1 MKAMQTCAPG
11 ALTLLVAAIVL
22 SPGLARGEGGPSP
35 RLTLSADSGW
45 RFILGDPPGAE
56 APVIAGT
63 GWRRVDL
70 PHDWSIEHPPDPASP
85 TGNGGGFFPAGV
97 AWYRRSFD
105 APPAWKAK
113 RVSLELDGVSRNAT
127 LYLNGRR
134 LGAWP
139 SGYTSV
145 AFDLTPHLA
154 FGARNVLAVRVDTSA
169 QPNSRWYT
177 GAGIYRHVRVV
188 VTEPVHV
195 ARWGVFVTTPE
206 VGPAPVKVLVRTK
219 VSNEGGTPADV
230 VLETRLVAPDGRAAG
245 LARSPL
251 ALPAGDSEAVQEIP
265 VASPRPWSPA
275 TPALYEAVTRLVA
288 AGTPVDEVVTRFGI
302 RTVAWSAEKGF
313 LLNGAPLELT
323 GGSVHHD
330 NGPLGA
336 AAFDRAEERR
346 VEILKAAGFN
356 AVRTAHNVPSPAFLD
371 ACDRLGLLVLDE
383 PFDVWKTAKVK
394 HDMAR
399 EFDEWWMHELD
410 GMVLRDRNHPSVV
423 MWGVGNEIQEVWTP
437 DGAPLA
443 RRIAGRV
450 RELDPTRPVTQ
461 AFAGATFGENPD
473 AAIAE
478 VDIAGYNYSIAKNHE
493 KDHER
498 VPARVMMSTESLPS
512 DVFREWQLVHEL
524 PYVVGEFVW
533 TAMDYLGES
542 GIGGWRFGTPER
554 ANQAEAFRGMVRQ
567 AMATFGA
574 DGKNPFPVTEKAEDP
589 STNPMMSLVMSGRPY
604 HASACGDIDLTG
616 VRKPQS
622 HYRDILWNG
631 GDRVYATVRV
641 PAPDGQAVVPTV
653 WSVPPTRPSWTWPGH
668 EGRDLQVEVYS
679 GVERV
684 RLLLNGSV
692 VGERPTGREQE
703 GKASFTVPYAP
714 GKLEAV
720 GLRGGRAVASSAL
733 VTAGEA
739 ARLRLSVD
747 RSAIEADGQDLAF
760 VAVEAVDASGRLQPN
775 AAHDVT
781 FGIAGPGSIVA
792 VGSGDSTSDEPNV
805 GVRRRLFEGRALV
818 VVRASDV
825 AGRVTLEAT
834 APGLAGATATVTTR
848 ARRRAAR
855 LP

>member
-1 MKAMQTCAPG
+1 MKTCARG
-11 ALTLLVAAIVL
+11 ALILLVAAIVHG
-22 SPGLARGEGGPSP
+22 PGPAIAAGGPSP
-35 RLTLSADSGW
+35 RLVLSADSGW

-127 LYLNGRR
+127 LYLNGLR

-195 ARWGVFVTTPE
+195 ARWGVFVTTPL
-206 VGPAPVKVLVRTK
+206 VGPARATVVVRTK
-219 VSNEGGTPADV
+219 VSNESGAAAGV
-230 VLETRLVAPDGRAAG
+230 VLETRLVGPDGRAAG

-251 ALPAGDSEAVQEIP
+251 ELPSGDSEASQEIS
-265 VASPRPWSPA
+265 VAAPRSWSPA
-275 TPALYEAVTRLVA
+275 TPALYEAVTRLVE

-383 PFDVWKTAKVK
+383 PFDVWKTAKAK

-399 EFDEWWMHELD
+399 EFDEWWRHELD

-423 MWGVGNEIQEVWTP
+423 MWGIGNEIQEVWTP

-478 VDIAGYNYSIAKNHE
+478 VDVAGYNYSIAKNHE

-512 DVFREWQLVHEL
+512 DVFPEWQLVQDL

-542 GIGGWRFGTPER
+542 GIGGSRLGTPER
-554 ANQAEAFRGMVRQ
+554 AKQAEAFRGMVRQ

-589 STNPMMSLVMSGRPY
+589 STDPMMSLVMSGRPY

-668 EGRDLQVEVYS
+668 EGKELQVEVYS

-692 VGERPTGREQE
+692 VGEQPTGREQE
-703 GKASFTVPYAP
+703 RKASFTVPYAP

-720 GLRGGRAVASSAL
+720 GLRGGRAVASSVLA
-733 VTAGEA
+733 TAGEA
-739 ARLRLSVD
+739 ARLRLTVD
-747 RSAIEADGQDLAF
+747 RPAIEADGQDLAF
-760 VAVEAVDASGRLQPN
+760 VVVEAVDASGRLQPN
-775 AAHDVT
+775 AAHDVG
-781 FGIAGPGSIVA
+781 FSIAGPGSIVA
-792 VGSGDSTSDEPNV
+792 VGSGDPTSDEPYV
-805 GVRRRLFEGRALV
+805 GARRRLFEGRALV
-818 VVRASDV
+818 VVRASEV
-825 AGRVTLEAT
+825 EGRVGLEAT
-834 APGLAGATATVTTR
+834 APGLAGATTTVTTR
-848 ARRRAAR
+848 AARRTAR